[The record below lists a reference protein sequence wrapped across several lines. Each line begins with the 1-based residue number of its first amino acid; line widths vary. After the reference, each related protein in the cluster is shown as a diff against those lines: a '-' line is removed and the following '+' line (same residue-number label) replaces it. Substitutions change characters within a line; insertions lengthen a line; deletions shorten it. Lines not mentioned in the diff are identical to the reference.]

1 MEASGT
7 QLNRRW
13 YSGMLTS
20 EDWWSV
26 WLGLFMVGLALFS
39 LAGIDLVGWI
49 AEPKKW
55 VDPAQGIVVAGKAY
69 QGLHPLVSLLVTY
82 VVFTVLTCI
91 GAAAMKWNVKQYFLG
106 FTCLFVI
113 TWGIWYLGSN
123 AHLAAMK
130 NQYGKYGITW
140 SLSMGSGAAYLMALA
155 VGLIIGNFFKRFAEF
170 LKEAAKPEW
179 FIKTAI
185 VYLGIKLGIQ
195 SLSAADYA
203 FELAITGMAATFA
216 AYLLFWPLSYTIS
229 RKIFKLPREW
239 AATLASGV
247 SICGV
252 SASIATGGAIR
263 SRPIVPVIVS
273 ILVVVFTIFLI
284 VLLPP
289 LYTSILPDQPIV
301 AGSATGMTVKTDG
314 ADAATG
320 AILDEMMVAR
330 AAERGVYWE
339 KGWILSAAIMT
350 KIWIDMFIG
359 VWAFILAIIWVYKV
373 EQKPPG
379 QSRVPVSEIW
389 FRFPKFVIG
398 YFIAWFVYL
407 GVAFIAPELGGAAK
421 IGAGTVAGPM
431 RHLMFMLTFVAI
443 GVITDFS
450 KLKGIGRPALSYAVA
465 QFIVIPPIALLIA
478 YIFHHT
484 MMCPLAH

>member
-1 MEASGT
+1 MTTSH
-7 QLNRRW
+7 LNRKW
-13 YSGMLTS
+13 YSGMRTS

-26 WLGLFMVGLALFS
+26 WLGLIMVGLGLFS
-39 LAGIDLVGWI
+39 LTGIDLVGWV
-49 AEPKKW
+49 AQPKTW
-55 VDPAQGIVVAGKAY
+55 VDPGRGIVVAGKAY
-69 QGLHPLVSLLVTY
+69 QGLHPLVSLLITY
-82 VVFTVLTCI
+82 AVFTVLTCI
-91 GAAAMKWNVKQYFLG
+91 GAAAMKWNVKRYFLG
-106 FTCLFVI
+106 FSFLFLL
-113 TWGIWYLGSN
+113 TWAIWFLGSN
-123 AHLAAMK
+123 AHLAAMS
-130 NQYGKYGITW
+130 NQFEKYGITW
-140 SLSMGSGAAYLMALA
+140 GLSMGSGAAYLIALA
-155 VGLIIGNFFKRFAEF
+155 VGLIIGNFFKPFAEF

-195 SLSAADYA
+195 SMSAAGYA
-203 FELAITGMAATFA
+203 FELAITGAAATFA
-216 AYLLFWPLSYTIS
+216 AYLLFWPLSYTVS
-229 RKIFKLPREW
+229 RRIFKLPREW

-252 SASIATGGAIR
+252 SASIAPGGAIR

-273 ILVVVFTIFLI
+273 VLVVVFTIFLI

-289 LYTSILPDQPIV
+289 LYTAILPDQPIV

-330 AAERGVYWE
+330 AAENGQIWE
-339 KGWILSAAIMT
+339 KGWILAAAIMT

-373 EQKPPG
+373 ERNPG
-379 QSRVPVSEIW
+379 QTRVPVSEIW

-398 YFIAWFVYL
+398 YFIAWFAYL
-407 GVAFIAPELGGAAK
+407 GIALIAPELENAAK
-421 IGAGTVAGPM
+421 IGANPVAGPM

-443 GVITDFS
+443 GIITDFS
-450 KLKGIGRPALSYAVA
+450 KLKGIGRPALSYALA
-465 QFIVIPPIALLIA
+465 QFIIIPPIALFIA
-478 YIFHHT
+478 YVFHNN
-484 MMCPLAH
+484 MMVPMVH